1 METLSKTGTM
11 AERKSRLLIIAAFA
25 AVYLIWGSTY
35 LGIKYAIETIPPFL
49 MTGSRYFIAGVILF
63 AIAIWKGSSLPTLMH
78 LKNTAII
85 GFLLLV
91 VGNGGVVWAVQEIPS
106 GVAAL
111 LITIEPLWIVILLWF
126 RKNGK
131 RPERIV
137 WLGIS
142 LGISGMI
149 ILIGPRNLEGI
160 MNVDPLRAFAII
172 VSTFGW
178 ALGSLYSVRA
188 TLPSSSVMST
198 GIQMMLGGIML
209 VSLGCLNG
217 EFALLDFEGISDQ
230 SYIAFLY
237 LIVFGSVIGGSSYN
251 YLVQVE
257 TPNRV
262 STYAYVN
269 PVIAVFLGC
278 WVGGEPLNS
287 QTLMAAVLL
296 ITAVVLIILKPFSKP
311 I

>member
-1 METLSKTGTM
+1 MESISEIRTSN
-11 AERKSRLLIIAAFA
+11 ESKSRWLVIAAFA

-35 LGIKYAIETIPPFL
+35 LGVKYAIATIPPFL
-49 MTGSRYFIAGVILF
+49 MSGSRYFIAGAILF
-63 AIAIWKGSSLPTLMH
+63 ALAIWRGAAVPSLLH

-111 LITIEPLWIVILLWF
+111 LITIEPLWIVLLLWL

-131 RPERIV
+131 RPERVV
-137 WLGIS
+137 WRGVS
-142 LGISGMI
+142 LGIIGMI
-149 ILIGPRNLEGI
+149 ILVGPRNLEGL
-160 MNVDPLRAFAII
+160 MNVDPLRAFAVV
-172 VSTFGW
+172 VSTIGW
-178 ALGSLYSVRA
+178 ALGSLYSVKA
-188 TLPSSSVMST
+188 AIPSSAIMST
-198 GIQMMLGGIML
+198 GTQMMFGGLML
-209 VSLGCLNG
+209 VCLGCLTG
-217 EFALLDFEGISDQ
+217 EFAILNFAAISDQ
-230 SYIAFLY
+230 SYLAFLY
-237 LIVFGSVIGGSSYN
+237 LILFGSVIGGSSYN

-287 QTLMAAVLL
+287 QTLTAAVLM
-296 ITAVVLIILKPFSKP
+296 IAAVVLIILKPFSKP
-311 I
+311 V